1 MYEFGILSDMAAE
14 FILHIILSGPYVSPW
29 CWLNA

>member
-1 MYEFGILSDMAAE
+1 MCGFEILSNMAAE
-14 FILHIILSGPYVSPW
+14 FILHIIPSGPYVSPW